1 MKKTPAG
8 PGKRNG
14 RLIGR
19 VSLLCYDLRRCRKS
33 AKGRMAMK
41 SKDLKKRSEEILK
54 TYEEDPAKAELEMK
68 LLQLEVMNETAQALD
83 EIGAKL
89 NVLTAVIH

>member
-1 MKKTPAG
+1 
-8 PGKRNG
+8 
-14 RLIGR
+14 
-19 VSLLCYDLRRCRKS
+19 
-33 AKGRMAMK
+33 MK
-41 SKDLKKRSEEILK
+41 SKDLKKRSEEIQK

>member
-1 MKKTPAG
+1 
-8 PGKRNG
+8 
-14 RLIGR
+14 
-19 VSLLCYDLRRCRKS
+19 
-33 AKGRMAMK
+33 MK